1 MDIRELSDDEVIAG
15 LDKRVEFETTNEAE
29 MIDFI
34 REVMFRRIWLKYGAD
49 NMYDFMTRAHYH
61 YPPSVAQRKT
71 DAARIMEVFPEVK
84 DLMLAEELNVSQL
97 GMLATALRQKEI
109 SVEKQREVLE
119 TMRGQTIENT
129 RIILNEAYEM
139 EVKKREKIRVQRDG
153 SVRADLTFT
162 KEEWEIIT
170 RAKELVSHSVP
181 SGEIAK
187 VLAYCAAFT
196 VSKKDSTVTAAKEV
210 KPRQSQGVSR
220 ASRRFIFK
228 RDKSCRFQHPDGR
241 TCGSKYQLQVDHIIS
256 KWKGGSNEPE
266 NLQLL
271 CGIHNRY
278 KYEREI
284 LRV

>member
-1 MDIRELSDDEVIAG
+1 MDVRELSDEEVIAG

-49 NMYDFMTRAHYH
+49 NMYDFLTRAHYH

-71 DAARIMEVFPEVK
+71 DAARIMEVFPDVK
-84 DLMLAEELNVSQL
+84 ELMLAEELNVSQL

-119 TMRGQTIENT
+119 SMRGQTIENT
-129 RIILNEAYEM
+129 RIILNDAFEM
-139 EVKKREKIRVQRDG
+139 EVKKREKIRIQRDG
-153 SVRADLTFT
+153 SVRVDMTFT

-170 RAKELVSHSVP
+170 RAKEVVSHSVP

-220 ASRRFIFK
+220 SSRRFVFK

-241 TCGSKYQLQVDHIIS
+241 FCGSKYQLQVDHIIS
-256 KWKGGSNEPE
+256 KWKGGSNDVE
-266 NLQLL
+266 NLQVL
-271 CGIHNRY
+271 CGMHNRE
-278 KYEREI
+278 KYQRE
-284 LRV
+284 LRQ